1 MASATGSDA
10 ENATAADIYNIV
22 IAELRAASLVL
33 PAIDSSPFFN
43 PCVYREVTE
52 GLSARGKN
60 SWLIVFLNLFY
71 IYSYLHRYFLPH
83 LQEYQKFDMRL

>member
-33 PAIDSSPFFN
+33 PAVDASPFFN

-60 SWLIVFLNLFY
+60 CWLIVLVIY
-71 IYSYLHRYFLPH
+71 VMYSYMHLYILPH
-83 LQEYQKFDMRL
+83 LQEYRKFDMRL